1 MTTRDNR
8 AGAKPQS
15 VSRETGNRVAEM
27 GTGAGW
33 VALKSSHGRIQA
45 SYNPQLNLLYIRKRG
60 EETLHNLSQYAAP
73 HCQDSTDVLG

>member
-1 MTTRDNR
+1 M
-8 AGAKPQS
+8 PQG

-33 VALKSSHGRIQA
+33 VVLRSSHGRVQA
-45 SYNPQLNLLYIRKRG
+45 SYNPQRNWLYIRKRG
-60 EETLHNLSQYAAP
+60 EETLHDLSKYGPP